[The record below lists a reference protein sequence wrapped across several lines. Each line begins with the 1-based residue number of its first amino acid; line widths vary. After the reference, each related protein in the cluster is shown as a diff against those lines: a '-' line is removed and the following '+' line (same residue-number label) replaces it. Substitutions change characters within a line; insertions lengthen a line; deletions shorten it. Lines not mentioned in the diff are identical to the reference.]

1 MQVLTTD
8 RLTLRPAHV
17 EDLPRL
23 LEIIQAP
30 GAAEWWGYYEGQ
42 EDDDELLAGYVILLH
57 DKTIGWIGFN
67 EETAAKYPSVGLDI
81 MLDPAH
87 HGMGYGPEA
96 LRGVID
102 HFIAAGHHRFTID
115 PSVNNSK
122 AIRAYEKT
130 GFRRIGI
137 ERASERLD
145 DGKWGDGL
153 LMDLLARDLE

>member
-1 MQVLTTD
+1 MHALTTE

-17 EDLPRL
+17 EDLPDL
-23 LEIIQAP
+23 LRIIQAP
-30 GAAEWWGYYEGQ
+30 GAAEWWGYYEGR
-42 EDDDELLAGYVILLH
+42 EDDDELLGGYVIVLEGE
-57 DKTIGWIGFN
+57 TIGWIGFN

-87 HGMGYGPEA
+87 HAKGYGPEA
-96 LRGVID
+96 LRAVID
-102 HFIAAGHHRFTID
+102 HFIAKGHHRFTID
-115 PSVNNSK
+115 PSTKNKN

-130 GFRRIGI
+130 GFRPIGI
-137 ERASERLD
+137 ERDAELLD